1 MKVKEFLRVVVAVE
15 MAGRERFE
23 KLDFSSKNRLFK
35 KQ

>member
-23 KLDFSSKNRLFK
+23 KSTITTY
-35 KQ
+35 